1 MPATCFFLPLSLFS
15 FADCRVYSVCSRCQT
30 SVDTRSAFQP
40 PTHIRQ
46 AGLDYRRQG
55 AIFDSDSSLA
65 WKSGTR
71 SVQSLPP
78 LDTGVLGCRARWGW
92 GRKGVEGLAE
102 ELHRLFDSS
111 TYSRAPD
118 GLSVF
123 LNSWWKCQHF
133 VHKQIETSKHSDILC
148 VCGNKGKS
156 VCVHAGPSLL
166 PCDKPGKWRL
176 WARGG
181 RRLGTFWDCNAK

>member
-1 MPATCFFLPLSLFS
+1 MPATCFFSPPFSLF

-71 SVQSLPP
+71 SVQTLLP

-102 ELHRLFDSS
+102 ESYTDSS
-111 TYSRAPD
+111 IPPPIHEPRMACPSSSTADGSVNTSCTSR
-118 GLSVF
+118 
-123 LNSWWKCQHF
+123 
-133 VHKQIETSKHSDILC
+133 SKPANTLISC
-148 VCGNKGKS
+148 VCVVIRVR
-156 VCVHAGPSLL
+156 VCACMLDLL
-166 PCDKPGKWRL
+166 SSRVLNQTSEG
-176 WARGG
+176 
-181 RRLGTFWDCNAK
+181 

>member
-1 MPATCFFLPLSLFS
+1 MKCLRPVFFLPLSLFS

-71 SVQSLPP
+71 SVQTLLP

-92 GRKGVEGLAE
+92 GRKGWRAWPRRVTQTLRF
-102 ELHRLFDSS
+102 LHLFTSPGWLVRLPQQLMEVS
-111 TYSRAPD
+111 TLRAQAD
-118 GLSVF
+118 RNQQTL
-123 LNSWWKCQHF
+123 
-133 VHKQIETSKHSDILC
+133 
-148 VCGNKGKS
+148 
-156 VCVHAGPSLL
+156 
-166 PCDKPGKWRL
+166 
-176 WARGG
+176 
-181 RRLGTFWDCNAK
+181 

>member
-30 SVDTRSAFQP
+30 SVETRSAFQP

-92 GRKGVEGLAE
+92 GRKGWRAWP
-102 ELHRLFDSS
+102 RSYTDSS
-111 TYSRAPD
+111 IPPPIHEPRMACPSSSTADGSVNTSCTSR
-118 GLSVF
+118 
-123 LNSWWKCQHF
+123 
-133 VHKQIETSKHSDILC
+133 SKPANTLISC
-148 VCGNKGKS
+148 VCVVIRVR
-156 VCVHAGPSLL
+156 VCACMLDLL
-166 PCDKPGKWRL
+166 SSRVL
-176 WARGG
+176 NQ
-181 RRLGTFWDCNAK
+181 TSES